1 MHSRF
6 YKYFMACYLHI
17 AVKKTPSFS
26 LYSTLITALFLL
38 VFSFN
43 STANNLQEIAI
54 NSLDSNIL
62 KAKRSQLKF
71 SQLTTS
77 DGLSNS
83 NVFSITQDH
92 QGFIWVA
99 TSDGLNRFDGN
110 NFVTY
115 RYNATNKNSIANNF
129 IRKIFIDNQNILWIG
144 TQNGLSRYNRELDNF
159 DNFFNNP
166 NDQDTLRDNVIWDI
180 YQNRE
185 NISEAKQGTPLLW
198 VSTTEGLHTVKNSAN
213 LDEIKFERIKVRN
226 YDDRIR
232 EIKTIFQDKQQ
243 NYWLGSFD
251 KGIHILSKTLNY
263 IGSLKKQN
271 KFNLDINANAL
282 FDMKIVDNNYWL
294 ATDNGL
300 FIVDDRYQLITH
312 YTENPKQANNS
323 QSLLSN
329 NIRAITQYDENH
341 VWLATH
347 NGLNTINLSNASKN
361 GDKSVNCEPM

>member
-26 LYSTLITALFLL
+26 LYPTLTTALFLL

-43 STANNLQEIAI
+43 STANNLQET
-54 NSLDSNIL
+54 
-62 KAKRSQLKF
+62 
-71 SQLTTS
+71 QLTSPEANVIETKTEPLNFTQLS
-77 DGLSNS
+77 TLKGLSNS

-92 QGFIWVA
+92 QGFIWFA

-110 NFVTY
+110 NFLTY
-115 RYNATNKNSIANNF
+115 RHNTSDEHSIADNY
-129 IRKIFIDNQNILWIG
+129 IRKIFIDQQNSLWVG

-166 NDQDTLRDNVIWDI
+166 SDQDSLRDNVIWDI

-213 LDEIKFERIKVRN
+213 LDEIKFERRKVRN

-232 EIKTIFQDKQQ
+232 EIKTIFQDKQHPT
-243 NYWLGSFD
+243 LGNNLFASNPNT
-251 KGIHILSKTLNY
+251 IKT
-263 IGSLKKQN
+263 GSLHFGVSFFLEKS
-271 KFNLDINANAL
+271 
-282 FDMKIVDNNYWL
+282 
-294 ATDNGL
+294 
-300 FIVDDRYQLITH
+300 IT
-312 YTENPKQANNS
+312 
-323 QSLLSN
+323 
-329 NIRAITQYDENH
+329 
-341 VWLATH
+341 
-347 NGLNTINLSNASKN
+347 
-361 GDKSVNCEPM
+361 